1 VNRGADSSNH
11 SDQCRLRIEKLMS
24 EERVPKF
31 ENAMKRLAEHALK
44 EDKRKKPRVE
54 ATTGRQRTVDDT
66 DWDDI
71 GKRVSK
77 QIKVTDGR
85 IIYTP
90 DDTILIP
97 NPPHLIQNPP
107 HLIQNPPHGSMQVA
121 SRCIPAWHY
130 TAQNGRQ

>member
-1 VNRGADSSNH
+1 
-11 SDQCRLRIEKLMS
+11 MS

-31 ENAMKRLAEHALK
+31 ENAMKRLTEHALK

-54 ATTGRQRTVDDT
+54 ATTGRQRTVEDT

-90 DDTILIP
+90 DSNVSDDIDPTA
-97 NPPHLIQNPP
+97 
-107 HLIQNPPHGSMQVA
+107 GSSRDKRA
-121 SRCIPAWHY
+121 SE
-130 TAQNGRQ
+130 TAGGQSIISKKLQMYELGAVSVDLDDLGFSGIGGPKVDLVEI